1 MYYECIRYSVSYRER
16 AFMSLKVFLAE
27 ESPICPLSPSGK
39 RVVLVLLGVLV
50 CVFPISCSR
59 SPKLIAVIPRSCG
72 TVLWEPEHAGATH
85 LAYKNGLQV
94 YWNAPPREDDVE
106 GQIALLNQVVARDP
120 SGIILT
126 PDETLPLRTPVRRI
140 LSRGLP
146 VVVIGTHLGIEP
158 SAKLSYVLNDDE
170 AGGQM
175 AARRLGAIL
184 NGSGSVAILGVNPQ
198 LTGIPVRERAF
209 ENTLGKEFP
218 NIRVVAR
225 RIGYY
230 SVPQEQQ
237 TAEDLLHSGPPVDAI
252 VALSTSSTRGAYYA
266 LVEFGKAR
274 LIKLIGFDQ
283 DLIPPLRTGGIDS
296 IIMQRTYDMGHTA
309 MDLMLAELHGAA
321 APGVT
326 VLPPILMTRENLD
339 SPEIYRQLMAD
350 WWRPE

>member
-1 MYYECIRYSVSYRER
+1 MVIASALAMHLPLRKCIVGFVWFAS
-16 AFMSLKVFLAE
+16 
-27 ESPICPLSPSGK
+27 
-39 RVVLVLLGVLV
+39 V
-50 CVFPISCSR
+50 CVFSVSCNR
-59 SPKLIAVIPRSCG
+59 PAKLIAVIPRSCG
-72 TVLWEPEHAGATH
+72 TVLWEPEHAGASH
-85 LAYKNGLQV
+85 LAFRNGLQV

-106 GQIALLNQVVARDP
+106 GQISLLNRVVDRDP

-140 LSRGLP
+140 VARGLP
-146 VVVIGTHLGIEP
+146 VVVVGTHLGIAP

-184 NGSGSVAILGVNPQ
+184 NGSGAVAILGLNPQ
-198 LTGIPVRERAF
+198 LTGITARERAF
-209 ENTLGKEFP
+209 ENALGKEFP

-225 RIGYY
+225 RLGYY

-237 TAEDLLHSGPPVDAI
+237 TAEDLLHTGPPMDAV

-274 LIKLIGFDQ
+274 QIKLIGFDQ

-309 MDLMLAELHGAA
+309 MSLMLAELSGQAT
-321 APGVT
+321 PGVT

-339 SPEIYRQLMAD
+339 TPEIYRQLKAD
-350 WWRPE
+350 WWETE